1 MSKEI
6 ILKCNKL
13 NKEFDK
19 KIKDKRLKALK
30 DVDLEVYEDEILG
43 LVGESGC
50 GKSTLA
56 KTIVQL
62 IEPDSGSIFF
72 KGEDIVKLSSKEKR
86 ILKKDMQYIF
96 QDPKSALNNK
106 KTIGWLLEEPLKV
119 HTKMSKIE
127 RKERV
132 KEMLDLVGLSYEYI
146 DRHPY
151 GLSGGQAQ
159 RIAILCALI
168 NKPSFVIADEAVSAL
183 DVSIQAQ
190 ILNFLQC
197 LKKEMNVT
205 MIFITH
211 DLSVCHYMSDRIAV
225 MYSGR
230 IVEIGDADTIYT
242 NPKHPYTQELFQS
255 ILTIHSKL
263 TDFKTNDVEKLT
275 CGKNGCEYAPNCS
288 YKMEKCI
295 NNLPDEY
302 KTEDGSKVRCFLYEN
317 KIKETV

>member
-1 MSKEI
+1 MNNKI
-6 ILKCNKL
+6 ILKCEKL

-19 KIKDKRLKALK
+19 KNKNKRIHVLK
-30 DVDLEVYEDEILG
+30 DINLEIYEDEILG

-56 KTIVQL
+56 KTIIQL
-62 IEPDSGSIFF
+62 IEPDSGKIYYKNKNILDMTA
-72 KGEDIVKLSSKEKR
+72 KGKRKLKT
-86 ILKKDMQYIF
+86 DMQYIF
-96 QDPKSALNNK
+96 QDAKSALNGRK
-106 KTIGWLLEEPLKV
+106 KVGWLLEEPLKV
-119 HTKMSKIE
+119 HTKLNKKQ
-127 RKERV
+127 RLERV
-132 KEMLDLVGLSYEYI
+132 KEMLDLVGLSHDYI

-168 NKPSFVIADEAVSAL
+168 NNPSFVIADEAVSAL

-197 LKKEMNVT
+197 LKEEMNLT

-230 IVEIGDADTIYT
+230 IVEIGDANTIYE

-255 ILTIHSKL
+255 ILTIHSKM
-263 TDFKTNDVEKLT
+263 TDFKTNLIEKFT
-275 CGKNGCEYAPNCS
+275 CGHGGCEYAPNC
-288 YKMEKCI
+288 
-295 NNLPDEY
+295 PY
-302 KTEDGSKVRCFLYEN
+302 KTNRCKIEEPKEYETKDGSKVRCFLYES
-317 KIKETV
+317 K

>member
-1 MSKEI
+1 MNEKV
-6 ILKCNKL
+6 ILKCSKL

-19 KIKDKRLKALK
+19 KIKEKRLHALK
-30 DVDLEVYEDEILG
+30 DIDLEIYEDEILG

-56 KTIVQL
+56 KTIMQL
-62 IEPDSGSIFF
+62 IEPDSGKIFF
-72 KGEDIVKLSSKEKR
+72 KGENIVDKSQKEKR

-96 QDPKSALNNK
+96 QDPKSALNK
-106 KTIGWLLEEPLKV
+106 RKTIGWLLEEPLKV
-119 HTKMSKIE
+119 HTNMSKKQ

-168 NKPSFVIADEAVSAL
+168 NNPSFVIADEAVSAL

-197 LKKEMNVT
+197 LKKEMNLT

-230 IVEIGDADTIYT
+230 IIEIGDANTIYE

-255 ILTIHSKL
+255 ILTIHSKM
-263 TDFKTNDVEKLT
+263 TDFKTNDVET
-275 CGKNGCEYAPNCS
+275 FSCGKIGCEYAPNCS
-288 YKMEKCI
+288 YKMDICKNEK
-295 NNLPDEY
+295 PGEY
-302 KTEDGSKVRCFLYEN
+302 KTEDGSKVRCFLYKN
-317 KIKETV
+317 